1 MQNALKTLKLLI
13 GYIMIG
19 IGLVILVPITLVCWI
34 LVGPFIYWDEQRKKR
49 KFAANLLTL
58 EGKNF
63 FCYNNRK
70 KSRLFIEES
79 IRPQLAQYVE
89 CIYLEGREPVSAYD
103 PIIVSQLLYSVK
115 NYSKFPHL
123 IKIRNGELIE
133 HSINNQLF
141 NTLEQKKPI
150 ESLLK
155 EIDGFFE
162 S

>member
-1 MQNALKTLKLLI
+1 MQNTLKRLI
-13 GYIMIG
+13 GYLFIG
-19 IGLVILVPITLVCWI
+19 IALVILVPIAFVSWI

-49 KFAANLLTL
+49 KFSANLLTL

-70 KSRLFIEES
+70 KCRLFIEES

-89 CIYLEGREPVSAYD
+89 YIYLEGRQPVSAYD

-115 NYSKFPHL
+115 NHSKFPHL
-123 IKIRNGELIE
+123 IKIREGELIQY
-133 HSINNQLF
+133 SINNQLF

-150 ESLLK
+150 EPLLK
-155 EIDGFFE
+155 EIDGFFK